1 MATAAFAGL
10 LNYATMAKTHNDIRT
25 QLEQALKGQPVTI
38 IGRVAKVNESDRT
51 CDIDN
56 DGITI
61 YGVRLQSIVGG
72 NGGVVVYPSVGS
84 QALCLRIE
92 ESDSY
97 MVVSASEVDQIIING
112 GQNGGLLNISSL
124 ETYLDQLN
132 TAIAGALT
140 AIGAGTAASGA
151 AGAQA
156 FNQAKPTLTNHED
169 TKIKH

>member
-10 LNYATMAKTHNDIRT
+10 LNCATMAKTHNDIRN

-38 IGRVAKVNESDRT
+38 MGRVVKVDASGLT

-56 DGITI
+56 DGVVI

-97 MVVSASEVDQIIING
+97 MVVSASKIDKV
-112 GQNGGLLNISSL
+112 
-124 ETYLDQLN
+124 
-132 TAIAGALT
+132 AIADGTGKTEDLIGWMAKVNADFQTLQNLLSVTTVAGNGAPLG
-140 AIGAGTAASGA
+140 IV
-151 AGAQA
+151 
-156 FNQAKPTLTNHED
+156 FNPQTPSVTSP
-169 TKIKH
+169 I